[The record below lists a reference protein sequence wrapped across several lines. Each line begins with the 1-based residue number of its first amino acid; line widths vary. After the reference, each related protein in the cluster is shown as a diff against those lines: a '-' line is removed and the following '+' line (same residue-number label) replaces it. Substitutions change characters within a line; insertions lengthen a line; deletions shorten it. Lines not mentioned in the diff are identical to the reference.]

1 MCLCYL
7 QEVACY
13 EALLPLYEIMARR
26 YQFLS
31 YFCSCGL
38 ILLHVLQPYKVRR
51 RDEWKKWVC
60 TPSRF
65 AAGSGFQSTMGSTEK
80 TITSSLLKITL
91 DEAATNE
98 SSIMSEADSS
108 AKVVP
113 RTSKSEE
120 FTGHSNLANGETM
133 IEASCSSHIW
143 NIVASKVCAPSSY
156 MIIGFEGGR
165 GTVMKKL

>member
-1 MCLCYL
+1 MCLGNL
-7 QEVACY
+7 QDVACY
-13 EALLPLYEIMARR
+13 VALLPLFEIMAQR
-26 YQFLS
+26 YQVLRYS
-31 YFCSCGL
+31 L

-51 RDEWKKWVC
+51 RDEWKKWVS

-80 TITSSLLKITL
+80 AITSSLLKVAL
-91 DEAATNE
+91 DEAAANE

-120 FTGHSNLANGETM
+120 VTGHSNLANGETM
-133 IEASCSSHIW
+133 IEESCSSHI
-143 NIVASKVCAPSSY
+143 
-156 MIIGFEGGR
+156 
-165 GTVMKKL
+165 